1 VAFKPIAFGSFR
13 RWPLA
18 PPRPFECDFGRS
30 IAALPGYT
38 VVPRNEPRPRQRI
51 SAQFQPRFCTP
62 IFRRGL
68 PCPQEAGPSRQVPLS
83 ALQRLEVAQIDH
95 QSFRRPFG
103 YRGLSTPS
111 GLAPSALLL
120 PTPLTQGQPNPLQ
133 DDIMDFAPLPEGR
146 LPEAVISGLRQ
157 AKAGVNDAGSP
168 LSALGLCWCAGGS
181 GWVLLIHHAGV
192 NGTSCHRCC
201 SSTDD
206 ALAGAALV
214 ERMKLSCED
223 ARGLVIERHP
233 GAAAAV
239 DQQSGSDPSG
249 RRARL
254 PRSHRPS
261 GQPVASRRRQRS
273 LLGLAEPGK
282 RARASLNLRCSQ
294 SQKF

>member
-1 VAFKPIAFGSFR
+1 MPVA
-13 RWPLA
+13 
-18 PPRPFECDFGRS
+18 
-30 IAALPGYT
+30 
-38 VVPRNEPRPRQRI
+38 
-51 SAQFQPRFCTP
+51 
-62 IFRRGL
+62 RGL
-68 PCPQEAGPSRQVPLS
+68 AELLHAT
-83 ALQRLEVAQIDH
+83 VA
-95 QSFRRPFG
+95 
-103 YRGLSTPS
+103 
-111 GLAPSALLL
+111 
-120 PTPLTQGQPNPLQ
+120 
-133 DDIMDFAPLPEGR
+133 
-146 LPEAVISGLRQ
+146 
-157 AKAGVNDAGSP
+157 
-168 LSALGLCWCAGGS
+168 
-181 GWVLLIHHAGV
+181 VLHV
-192 NGTSCHRCC
+192 
-201 SSTDD
+201 TDD

-254 PRSHRPS
+254 PRRHRPS

>member
-1 VAFKPIAFGSFR
+1 MRPARCAAARGPATGGTSGTWPKLKGQTTAWDEASGR
-13 RWPLA
+13 R
-18 PPRPFECDFGRS
+18 
-30 IAALPGYT
+30 
-38 VVPRNEPRPRQRI
+38 
-51 SAQFQPRFCTP
+51 SADDVHKDR
-62 IFRRGL
+62 
-68 PCPQEAGPSRQVPLS
+68 GPSRCS
-83 ALQRLEVAQIDH
+83 AQATAAMPVARACRI
-95 QSFRRPFG
+95 
-103 YRGLSTPS
+103 
-111 GLAPSALLL
+111 A
-120 PTPLTQGQPNPLQ
+120 
-133 DDIMDFAPLPEGR
+133 
-146 LPEAVISGLRQ
+146 
-157 AKAGVNDAGSP
+157 
-168 LSALGLCWCAGGS
+168 
-181 GWVLLIHHAGV
+181 
-192 NGTSCHRCC
+192 SCHRCC

-254 PRSHRPS
+254 PRRHRPS